1 MNQVLRSSSTL
12 CLLLALAACS
22 WTGRLGPGSA
32 AAGKAVTDQAVVDP
46 HAADGTLAGAA
57 PRAGDLLTEGNRLQT
72 QGRCREALQRYGMA
86 SLEAGPTQGQALAAT
101 YLCHWQ
107 LQRPKAAEES
117 FTLFL
122 RHELDNGRLPVMLLF
137 QPGEARYL
145 TDTRIS
151 APYGMWLRQIAATV
165 LASPSCLTLNGHA
178 GPSAVE
184 QYAAELPLRRA
195 QAVQRQLETLAPAL
209 KNRLRSVAATPDEPL
224 VGNASDDLRDAL
236 DRRVDFALR
245 AC

>member
-1 MNQVLRSSSTL
+1 MNRILSSSSTL

-22 WTGRLGPGSA
+22 LTGRRGTDSA
-32 AAGKAVTDQAVVDP
+32 AAARIDAVTTA
-46 HAADGTLAGAA
+46 AA
-57 PRAGDLLTEGNRLQT
+57 PPEAEGVASEASSRADDLLAKGNRLQA
-72 QGRCREALQRYGMA
+72 QGRCREALQHYGMA
-86 SLEAGPTQGQALAAT
+86 SLEAGPTQGLALAAT
-101 YLCHWQ
+101 HLCHWQ

-122 RHELDNGRLPVMLLF
+122 RHELDNGRLPVRLLF

-145 TDTRIS
+145 SDVRIS
-151 APYGMWLRQIAATV
+151 APYGMWLRRIAEAT
-165 LASPSCLTLNGHA
+165 LASNSCLTLNGHA

-195 QAVQRQLETLAPAL
+195 QAVQHQLESIAPAL
-209 KNRLRSVAATPDEPL
+209 KSRLRSQAAQLEEPA
-224 VGNASDDLRDAL
+224 VGSASDDLRDAL
-236 DRRVDFALR
+236 DRRVDFTLR